1 MFQIEIS
8 DKYFK
13 WLYYIACGDE
23 EQMGRRLSY
32 WKLFKFLHSIE
43 FTYSID
49 LDENRA
55 QDGIDFRYR
64 FGHEHGY
71 SRTQIAVELD
81 NAPCSV
87 LEMMVALAFRVEEQI
102 MTDEAYGDRT
112 GQWFWNMIN
121 SLGLGSMN
129 DNEFNE
135 RYCYFII
142 SKFLDR
148 NYSPNGRGG
157 LFVIE
162 NCDEDLRD
170 VEIWT
175 QCMWYLNEI

>member
-1 MFQIEIS
+1 MFQIDIAE
-8 DKYFK
+8 KYFG
-13 WLYYIACGDE
+13 WLYYIVCGE
-23 EQMGRRLSY
+23 EEGRLTYS
-32 WKLFKFLHSIE
+32 KLFKFLHSIE

-49 LDENRA
+49 LDANRA

-71 SRTQIAVELD
+71 SRDQIAMKLD
-81 NAPCSV
+81 NTPCSV
-87 LEMMVALAFRVEEQI
+87 FEMMVALAFRVEEQI

-121 SLGLGSMN
+121 SLGLGHMDDS
-129 DNEFNE
+129 EFNE
-135 RYCYFII
+135 RYCYHVI

-148 NYSPNGRGG
+148 RYSPDGRGG